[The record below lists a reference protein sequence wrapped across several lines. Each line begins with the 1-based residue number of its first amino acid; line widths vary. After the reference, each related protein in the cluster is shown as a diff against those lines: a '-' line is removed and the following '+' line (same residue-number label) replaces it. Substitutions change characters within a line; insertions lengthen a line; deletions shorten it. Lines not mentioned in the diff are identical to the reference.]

1 MQFVT
6 FVLFWVWAHSL
17 FLFGGTLMRKYSFV
31 VSGIVFVACIALFA
45 YTIHTYHLN
54 MFTMEYN
61 GSYYDCKNIGVM
73 PYVLAVVL
81 PLLSVF
87 NYWASFRIFK
97 RMQLITNKWTN
108 YDIH

>member
-1 MQFVT
+1 
-6 FVLFWVWAHSL
+6 
-17 FLFGGTLMRKYSFV
+17 MRKYSFV